1 MDIFISYR
9 RLGGADFCGRLF
21 DRLINEHYSAFYDKE
36 SLKIGKFN
44 EQIYRKIELCN
55 NFIIILPKNGL
66 DRCVYDDDWVRNE
79 IRKAIELDKNI
90 VPIFLKDFEFP
101 EKLPDDIAAIKDYQV
116 ITYDSTISR
125 FDDMFLKLTSYL
137 VDENKNSLSTSR
149 SRTVSNTY
157 YEINGISEREKNR
170 IKLDRISC
178 KEVEDE
184 IFKKLFGERHNFVIF
199 NPAIYEITSTMDKYN
214 GLDYSKV
221 VGFLCNKSEADK
233 ANELYAENNGH
244 FYVGNMED
252 DDFESK
258 MDRILSENDIFGF
271 DFVDLTLILKDSKN
285 PAKKLRSIV
294 ERLNDGAIIYVRE
307 LDDGM
312 VVCSPDPSNL
322 FKKMISVIEKD
333 KYAGARNFGREVYN
347 LLKNLDAS
355 EVKMVE
361 SLVTTANMKMKKR
374 KILFDT
380 YFSYVQPE
388 YEDLLKEE
396 PENDIFLNN
405 HQWLV
410 ENYEKLEQAFL
421 KKDFL
426 FVSGFMFFYAKFDD
440 IE

>member
-1 MDIFISYR
+1 
-9 RLGGADFCGRLF
+9 
-21 DRLINEHYSAFYDKE
+21 
-36 SLKIGKFN
+36 
-44 EQIYRKIELCN
+44 
-55 NFIIILPKNGL
+55 
-66 DRCVYDDDWVRNE
+66 
-79 IRKAIELDKNI
+79 
-90 VPIFLKDFEFP
+90 
-101 EKLPDDIAAIKDYQV
+101 
-116 ITYDSTISR
+116 
-125 FDDMFLKLTSYL
+125 
-137 VDENKNSLSTSR
+137 
-149 SRTVSNTY
+149 
-157 YEINGISEREKNR
+157 
-170 IKLDRISC
+170 
-178 KEVEDE
+178 
-184 IFKKLFGERHNFVIF
+184 
-199 NPAIYEITSTMDKYN
+199 
-214 GLDYSKV
+214 
-221 VGFLCNKSEADK
+221 
-233 ANELYAENNGH
+233 
-244 FYVGNMED
+244 MED
-252 DDFESK
+252 DDFDSK